1 MTISQE
7 QNERDS
13 STSLLQVE
21 DLSTR
26 FFTNDG
32 QVNAVESVS
41 FTVGSGELFG
51 IVGESGSGKSVT
63 ARSILGLLDS
73 AGTITDGHVWFRQ
86 PHLTDAL
93 RQEPYFAPERE
104 SLDLANAPEEI
115 KASLRGSS
123 VSLIFQD
130 PNESFNPTQS
140 VGEQIAEAV
149 EVNRRQ
155 SQTSGDI
162 GSVDYSFL
170 DYLLGRIHS
179 SRRFVS
185 KESENRAV
193 ELLDSVDIPDPEEV
207 YNQYPHQLSGGMLQR
222 AMIAQALA
230 GEPDLLIAD
239 EPTTG
244 LDVTIEAQI
253 LALLDDIQRETDMSI
268 ILITHDLGVISRMC
282 DRVGVMY
289 AGEMVETG
297 TLSDIF
303 TNAVH
308 PYTQGLIDSIP
319 DIDSSSQALEAI
331 EGNVPDLLDSTMGN
345 DCYFSDRCPKAME
358 KCSRKPPM
366 YEISETQKSMCYLA
380 EEEASDD

>member
-1 MTISQE
+1 MTISRK
-7 QNERDS
+7 QNKRDS

-26 FFTNDG
+26 FFTEDG

-63 ARSILGLLDS
+63 ARSILGLLGS
-73 AGTITDGHVWFRQ
+73 AGKITNGHIRFRQ
-86 PHLTDAL
+86 PHLTNSL
-93 RQEPYFAPERE
+93 RQEPYFDPERE

-115 KASLRGSS
+115 KGSVRGSS
-123 VSLIFQD
+123 LSLIFQD
-130 PNESFNPTQS
+130 PNESFNPTQK

-149 EVNRRQ
+149 EVNQRQ

-162 GSVDYSFL
+162 GSIDYSLL
-170 DYLLGRIHS
+170 DYFLGRIHS
-179 SRRFVS
+179 SKRFVS
-185 KESENRAV
+185 KKSETKAV
-193 ELLDSVDIPDPEEV
+193 ELLDSADIPDPEEV
-207 YNQYPHQLSGGMLQR
+207 YDQYPPQLRGGMLQR

-253 LALLDDIQRETDMSI
+253 LALLDDIQRETDMAI

-297 TLSDIF
+297 TLSDVF

-319 DIDSSSQALEAI
+319 DIDSSSQTLEAI
-331 EGNVPDLLDSTMGN
+331 EGNVPNLLDSTMGN
-345 DCYFSDRCPKAME
+345 GCYFMNRCPKAME
-358 KCSRKPPM
+358 KCSHKPPM
-366 YEISETQKSMCYLA
+366 YEVNETQKTMCYLA
-380 EEEASDD
+380 EEESSSD